1 MAKSKSTINDMT
13 EGPLVR
19 QLILFTL
26 PIMGANLLQALYT
39 LVDLWTV
46 GNFADSAAISAVSIS
61 SQLVILIHAIGIGLG
76 NGGQVLISQ
85 QVGAKNYKQL
95 STTIGTLLSFC
106 MLASI
111 IASLIGAAGVNLWMG
126 LLNTPAEAWDG
137 AVHYLL
143 ICTLGAPFMCASGT
157 LCAILRGVGES
168 KQPMFVLLAAA
179 LTNCVMDMVFV
190 AGLGWGAEGAA

>member
-85 QVGAKNYKQL
+85 QVGAKDYKRL

-111 IASLIGAAGVNLWMG
+111 C
-126 LLNTPAEAWDG
+126 LLYTSPSPRD
-137 AVHYLL
+137 
-143 ICTLGAPFMCASGT
+143 
-157 LCAILRGVGES
+157 
-168 KQPMFVLLAAA
+168 
-179 LTNCVMDMVFV
+179 
-190 AGLGWGAEGAA
+190 